1 MVKKTKAPQARRG
14 GGGAGNRPA
23 AGATARERAGAAR
36 GAGEKSAPGRPSA
49 RKAAAKKTTAKKT
62 TTRKASA
69 KKTSAKKAVTK
80 KAATKKTTAKKT
92 PAKKAATKK
101 TTAKKTTTK
110 KAATKKTT
118 AKKAATKKAP
128 AKKAATRKTTAKKA
142 TAKKAPAKKAA
153 AKKASRAG
161 KRTLAKTGTA
171 NNGAAGRAAP
181 AAKARRSRRMTRM
194 TVQEALISL
203 ATLQDR
209 WPQLEWLDAIVL
221 YGPQLRAGDSFR
233 EFSFLVI
240 HHGLTTPSQARAAR
254 AELDALLAT
263 AVPIKRRIHL
273 VREPE
278 LLDRLRQEDPAVEAL
293 LGQPIPIWVR

>member
-62 TTRKASA
+62 ATRKASA

-92 PAKKAATKK
+92 
-101 TTAKKTTTK
+101 TAKKTT
-110 KAATKKTT
+110 
-118 AKKAATKKAP
+118 

-153 AKKASRAG
+153 TKKASRAG